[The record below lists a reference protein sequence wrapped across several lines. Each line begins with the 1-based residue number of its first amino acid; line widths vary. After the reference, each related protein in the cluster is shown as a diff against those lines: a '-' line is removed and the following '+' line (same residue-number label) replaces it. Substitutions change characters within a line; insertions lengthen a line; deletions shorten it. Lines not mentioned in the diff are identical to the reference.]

1 MLYRKSVWVF
11 LPKAMTWD
19 IVGIIITRTLIF
31 KDGGE
36 AKPKAK
42 AKAKGKAKAKADAEA
57 KAEADEI

>member
-1 MLYRKSVWVF
+1 
-11 LPKAMTWD
+11 MTWD
-19 IVGIIITRTLIF
+19 IVEIIITRTLIF

-42 AKAKGKAKAKADAEA
+42 PKAKAKAKADAEA